1 MNKSQESRPHQ
12 LEYARLSVALMSG
25 GVVVVSIGL
34 ATAHLAVTVAG
45 VLVIV
50 AGWLAAT
57 GLATPPRR
65 RRR

>member
-1 MNKSQESRPHQ
+1 MNESPEPRSHQ

-57 GLATPPRR
+57 GLATAPRR
-65 RRR
+65 RGR

>member
-1 MNKSQESRPHQ
+1 MNKPQESRSHQ

-45 VLVIV
+45 VLVVV

-57 GLATPPRR
+57 GLATAPRR

>member
-1 MNKSQESRPHQ
+1 VNKPRESRSHQ
-12 LEYARLSVALMSG
+12 PEYARLSVALMSG

-57 GLATPPRR
+57 GLATAPRR
-65 RRR
+65 RGR